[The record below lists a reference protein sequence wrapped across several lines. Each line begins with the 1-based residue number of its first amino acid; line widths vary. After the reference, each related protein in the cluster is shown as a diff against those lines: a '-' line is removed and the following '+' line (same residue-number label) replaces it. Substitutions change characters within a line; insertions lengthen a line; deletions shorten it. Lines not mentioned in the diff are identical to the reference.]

1 MNRRALGTLLLLLAA
16 ALAGGEKK
24 NEKEKKPAAPVFR
37 HVLFIGNSYTS
48 SHDLPGMVAGLA
60 KAADLPSQLR
70 VESEVASAATLEDH
84 WGAPSARDRLRER
97 RWDFVVLQEQS
108 LRPLRK
114 PDRMEKYAR
123 LLDAE
128 IRRRGGR
135 TVLYLPW
142 AREETPQA
150 QKELNRVHYRI
161 ADRLKAAIAPV
172 GPAWAR
178 VRRERPK
185 LKLFE
190 HDGSHP
196 TRTGTYLTACVF
208 FAILT
213 GKSPVGL
220 PAKVVHD
227 GHTLAELEP
236 AVAAYLQKA
245 AWKTAI
251 S

>member
-1 MNRRALGTLLLLLAA
+1 VLLLLLAA

-24 NEKEKKPAAPVFR
+24 KKQEKKPAAPLFT
-37 HVLFIGNSYTS
+37 HVLFIGNSYTAT
-48 SHDLPGMVAGLA
+48 HDLPGMVAGLA
-60 KAADLPSQLR
+60 KAAGLPSQMR

-84 WGAPSARDRLRER
+84 WGAPSVRDRLRER

-108 LRPLRK
+108 LRPLKK
-114 PDRMEKYAR
+114 PGRMEKYAR

-135 TVLYLPW
+135 TVLYLTW
-142 AREETPQA
+142 AREETPHA
-150 QKELNRVHYRI
+150 QEELNRVYYRL
-161 ADRLKAAIAPV
+161 AARLKATIVPV

-178 VRRERPK
+178 ARRERPK

-196 TRTGTYLTACVF
+196 TQAGTYLTACVF

-220 PAKVVHD
+220 PAKVVQQNR
-227 GHTLAELEP
+227 TLAELKP
-236 AVAAYLQKA
+236 AVATYLQKT